1 LVSGAYY
8 AKVWRVTNSHLIDYV
23 VITLADVT
31 AGLIVW
37 LFGRQWFVK
46 QLSEVKWQQ
55 SGDAWWLACDLHSI
69 KLLADMNNIPK
80 MRTAIGKSLGHAK
93 SMGMD
98 DRVLSEVQ
106 ELQTTYT
113 AKTELTD
120 ADKEQIRQQVDTVID
135 RCGKLAELNQP
146 SHKP

>member
-1 LVSGAYY
+1 
-8 AKVWRVTNSHLIDYV
+8 
-23 VITLADVT
+23 
-31 AGLIVW
+31 
-37 LFGRQWFVK
+37 
-46 QLSEVKWQQ
+46 
-55 SGDAWWLACDLHSI
+55 
-69 KLLADMNNIPK
+69 
-80 MRTAIGKSLGHAK
+80 
-93 SMGMD
+93 MGMD